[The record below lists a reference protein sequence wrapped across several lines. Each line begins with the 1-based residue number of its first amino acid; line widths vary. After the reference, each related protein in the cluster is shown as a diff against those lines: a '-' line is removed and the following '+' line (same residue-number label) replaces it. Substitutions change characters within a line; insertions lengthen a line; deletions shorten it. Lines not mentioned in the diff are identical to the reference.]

1 MDSNAH
7 ETDRIVVVGSGFGVW
22 MDNRHVASGRWSDVT
37 EMRESRLD
45 ESHPDD
51 LKVIVT
57 LLDGTEVSIDS
68 SMVGYQN
75 FLSAA
80 ESRQVLIK
88 RRGP

>member
-1 MDSNAH
+1 MADNAH

-22 MDNRHVASGRWSDVT
+22 MDNRHVASGRWSDVS
-37 EMRESRLD
+37 EMRESKPD

-51 LKVIVT
+51 MNVIVT

-68 SMVGYQN
+68 SMAGYEN

-80 ESRQVLIK
+80 ESRHVLIK
-88 RRGP
+88 RRGT